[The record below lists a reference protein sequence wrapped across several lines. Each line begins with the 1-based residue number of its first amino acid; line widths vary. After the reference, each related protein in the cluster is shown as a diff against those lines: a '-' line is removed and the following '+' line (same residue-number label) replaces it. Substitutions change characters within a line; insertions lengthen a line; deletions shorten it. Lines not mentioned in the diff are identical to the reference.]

1 MATYTLKVRRFQP
14 ESGEGAYWEEFKV
27 DLDPSLSVLDG
38 ILQAKDRDDGSL
50 SVRCSCRAAIC
61 GSCGMKVNGESGL
74 GCKTQ
79 IGEAQE
85 LAEKKAS
92 VGDGNGDGT
101 PPIVVEPMGN
111 MPVIKDLI
119 TDMEST
125 HWTKIRR
132 VTPWLLPHGE
142 APEREYVVE
151 PESMIDITQSMAC
164 IQCGACVSSCL
175 SMEADPD
182 FIGPAALAKAYRFVG
197 DPRDAETKE
206 RLHDLAEDPH
216 GIYDCT
222 HCFSCIDACP
232 KGVAP
237 MDQIM
242 RLRRKAG
249 EEGIEDPNPLLRSG
263 LGDEVE
269 RSPPRRLSPFP
280 SDLRAGDETFDT
292 LLQPTHVAR
301 GEAQSVDAVLDQI
314 QPRADG
320 IGGDHGEAR
329 AERLVD
335 HDSPAVISARQD
347 EGVRA
352 REVFRQALGR
362 LKALVAHARARARAH
377 RGQELREVRLAP
389 DQEQIHVK
397 PLRHHAVERGQQQV
411 DALPPDHLAAEQQG
425 QRTAE
430 LPGSGYGEKR
440 GEVTVIGNAERAQ
453 PGKPLLV
460 VFLGRATDPDHG
472 GRVSKRRSQIALDR
486 IPPSARLGTQAF
498 APEHPAFSAQPMAHQ
513 PLARPRTEAAQDH
526 DIDPREVRQPP
537 VEVEACPAE
546 RHPEARHDPLERAER
561 RPGPGRIGRRG
572 LHVVDGHLDIR
583 PRGQGSEEV
592 TLVG

>member
-1 MATYTLKVRRFQP
+1 MANYTLKVRRYQP
-14 ESGEGAYWEEFKV
+14 ENNAGPYWEEFKV

-38 ILQAKDRDDGSL
+38 LLQAKDRDDGSL

-61 GSCGMKVNGESGL
+61 GSCGMKINGQSGL

-79 IGEAQE
+79 VGEAQE

-92 VGDGNGDGT
+92 VSPSATGDT
-101 PPIVVEPMGN
+101 PPIVIEPMGN

-175 SMEADPD
+175 SMEADPE

-206 RLHDLAEDPH
+206 RLHDLANDPH

-249 EEGIEDPNPLLRSG
+249 EEGIHDDPNNGHNHVTAMTKIIEKFGTNDEALLIQESYAPGIKGKLKPQGVKELIVSLPTVLRAIKTGKARSISKLIPG
-263 LGDEVE
+263 IHPKLPGGAQDEV
-269 RSPPRRLSPFP
+269 
-280 SDLRAGDETFDT
+280 
-292 LLQPTHVAR
+292 
-301 GEAQSVDAVLDQI
+301 
-314 QPRADG
+314 
-320 IGGDHGEAR
+320 
-329 AERLVD
+329 
-335 HDSPAVISARQD
+335 
-347 EGVRA
+347 
-352 REVFRQALGR
+352 
-362 LKALVAHARARARAH
+362 KAIYAHAEEH
-377 RGQELREVRLAP
+377 REEFNIYITGEEDVEPEP
-389 DQEQIHVK
+389 DE
-397 PLRHHAVERGQQQV
+397 PTDATVE
-411 DALPPDHLAAEQQG
+411 AEAAAAAE
-425 QRTAE
+425 
-430 LPGSGYGEKR
+430 
-440 GEVTVIGNAERAQ
+440 
-453 PGKPLLV
+453 
-460 VFLGRATDPDHG
+460 
-472 GRVSKRRSQIALDR
+472 
-486 IPPSARLGTQAF
+486 
-498 APEHPAFSAQPMAHQ
+498 
-513 PLARPRTEAAQDH
+513 
-526 DIDPREVRQPP
+526 
-537 VEVEACPAE
+537 
-546 RHPEARHDPLERAER
+546 
-561 RPGPGRIGRRG
+561 
-572 LHVVDGHLDIR
+572 
-583 PRGQGSEEV
+583 SEQS
-592 TLVG
+592 